1 MKCFPLILF
10 LFFSV
15 CGGLWAQPS
24 ADSLFAVVP
33 REVLPVLDR
42 TARLDLSD
50 LYDGGLP
57 ARAENVFGGQA
68 ELLVKT
74 ADFVSLRTSDVGLW
88 QMKVLP
94 WGQQDAVVVCVRT
107 LLRGG
112 APSVVSAFDGHWRSL
127 RADWLPQPAPAFFF
141 RDDEVRTD
149 SAGQVFCSLL
159 EGLPVVAE
167 WQDGGKVLVFR
178 KDVSGLGLEDRER
191 AERLLRPVAYEWREG
206 RFERIK

>member
-1 MKCFPLILF
+1 MKCFPLFLF

-15 CGGLWAQPS
+15 WGGLCGQPS

-33 REVLPVLDR
+33 RGVMPMLDR

-94 WGQQDAVVVCVRT
+94 WGQQDVVVVCVRT

-112 APSVVSAFDGHWRSL
+112 APSVVSAYDGHWRAL
-127 RADWLPQPAPAFFF
+127 HVDWLPQPAPALFF
-141 RDDEVRTD
+141 RDGGVL
-149 SAGQVFCSLL
+149 SAAVGQGLPEGLL

-167 WQDGGKVLVFR
+167 WQEGGRVLVFR
-178 KDVSGLGLEDRER
+178 KDTGGLGLEER
-191 AERLLRPVAYEWREG
+191 KMAEQLLRPVAYEWREG
-206 RFERIK
+206 RFVNV